1 MKKLL
6 LVLAIGAFA
15 ACGDNSTDDTT
26 TTDTVTTST
35 VDTNTTVAPIPDT
48 TAVSSDTSVVRPDSA
63 ATKK

>member
-15 ACGDNSTDDTT
+15 ACGDSTEETT
-26 TTDTVTTST
+26 ITTDTVTTST

-48 TAVSSDTSVVRPDSA
+48 TGASTDTSGVRADSA

>member
-15 ACGDNSTDDTT
+15 ACGDTSTEDST

-35 VDTNTTVAPIPDT
+35 VDTNTTIAPIPDT
-48 TAVSSDTSVVRPDSA
+48 TGALTDTSAVRPDSA